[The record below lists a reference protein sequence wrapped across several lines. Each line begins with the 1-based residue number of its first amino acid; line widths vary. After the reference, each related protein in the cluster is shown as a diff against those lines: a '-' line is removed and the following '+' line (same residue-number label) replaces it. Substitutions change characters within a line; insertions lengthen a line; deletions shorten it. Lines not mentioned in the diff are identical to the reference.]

1 MNKEYF
7 SIELEKEQF
16 STGNDNSLD
25 DLINEYEA
33 QTQEIIEEHKNL
45 QTLMETAN
53 IRKSQINSMRNNV
66 ETKKR
71 LFEINLNKK
80 RIVRDNLFS
89 LKIILGVVMVLAVI
103 PIIYK
108 FNVLSKRD
116 AVILWSVGAVVVVL
130 VYIYLIN
137 LKSVD
142 RDVNDFNKFNFKNPT
157 EKEVALSKKD
167 LDLSEAEQS
176 RCQAFRELEK
186 DKEANE
192 VDLSKLNDI
201 IGREPTGS
209 TCNSPITE

>member
-7 SIELEKEQF
+7 SIELEKDKEQF
-16 STGNDNSLD
+16 FAGHNESLD
-25 DLINEYEA
+25 NLINRYNN
-33 QTQEIIEEHKNL
+33 QTQEIIDEHKNL
-45 QTLMETAN
+45 QTLMETAD
-53 IRKSQINSMRNNV
+53 IRKSQINSMRNNI

-89 LKIILGVVMVLAVI
+89 LKIIIGFVMVLAII

-108 FNVLSKRD
+108 FKLLSKRD
-116 AVILWSVGAVVVVL
+116 ALVLWGVGAIIVVL

-142 RDVNDFNKFNFKNPT
+142 KDVNDFNKLNFKNPT
-157 EKEVALSKKD
+157 EKEVALSKLD
-167 LDLSEAEQS
+167 LDLSDSEQS

-186 DKEANE
+186 DKEASE
-192 VDLSKLNDI
+192 VDLSLLNNV
-201 IGREPTGS
+201 IGKEPTGGA
-209 TCNSPITE
+209 CPV